1 VWTDLPLPAADPSTA
16 LVGPP
21 HLGVAPAKL
30 AFHSLADDL
39 GPTDTNG
46 HPDVYVR
53 DLRTGTTLLASARA
67 DGEDSGNSRSRPLS
81 VSPDGTKVAFASYA
95 TDLGPHDSDSTEL
108 PEAPDLFDIGNED
121 VYVHDLTSGTTTM
134 VSTNAAGTDSA
145 NGSSPAALFSP
156 DGSRLAFVTFATDL
170 GYTDANE
177 GSRGSAE
184 DIYIATLHGADLA
197 VALAADHTE
206 VTTGGTVTYTLDV
219 RNAGPD
225 TSDAATA
232 AVLLPEQ
239 SDLVAVVATG
249 ATCTSPD
256 PATPHALVCDAGS
269 LAPGEAASA
278 TITVTPTSPP
288 DATLSAIAL
297 TRSGTLDPAGANNTA
312 RVDVAVVQ

>member
-1 VWTDLPLPAADPSTA
+1 MWTDLPLPAADPSTA
-16 LVGPP
+16 LVGAP

-206 VTTGGTVTYTLDV
+206 VTTGGRVTYTLDV